1 LVGAIDLNRL
11 GVRVKRWYRF
21 AAEDSGYY
29 TPRVMED
36 SWETVSSERH
46 FANAHLEV
54 VTDHVRTPSRSLPR
68 AWTIVHRKAAVI
80 IAPMTRDGKI
90 VLIHQER
97 IPIRTAI
104 WEMPSGQ
111 IDGPQETVEQVALR
125 ELREEAGYEL
135 AKDGELIAL
144 GHYFTSPGFTDE
156 RGYFFLARPVHR
168 CQEASAGDEGESIL
182 DCREFSVAEIRRMIA
197 ENEIRDANTLSI
209 WARLSARALLPGQ
222 SS

>member
-1 LVGAIDLNRL
+1 MKN
-11 GVRVKRWYRF
+11 
-21 AAEDSGYY
+21 
-29 TPRVMED
+29 D
-36 SWETVSSERH
+36 SWETVSSERR

-68 AWTIVHRKAAVI
+68 TWTIVHRKAAVI

-97 IPIRTAI
+97 IPIRAAI

-111 IDGPQETVEQVALR
+111 IDGPAQETVEQVALR

-135 AKDGELIAL
+135 ARDGELIAL

-156 RGYFFLARPVHR
+156 RGYFFLARPVESCPNYVR
-168 CQEASAGDEGESIL
+168 DQSESIL
-182 DCREFSVAEIRRMIA
+182 DCREFSVEEIRRMIA

-209 WARLSARALLPGQ
+209 WARLWARALLPAKEGRPLVI
-222 SS
+222 